1 MSGRFFLIISLFSLI
16 IACAKVSSPSGGPR
30 DRKPPVALKSTPVY
44 GALNFKGSNI
54 AVTFDEY
61 VVLDNI
67 AEKFMVSPPV
77 KKKPRVFIKGKN
89 VEVEFYEQLK
99 DSTTYT
105 LYFQD
110 AIKDLNEGNV
120 LQNYQFVFSTGT
132 VIDSLS
138 VTGNAFNAL
147 NLNVPEKA
155 LAIMYRE
162 LADSAV
168 KKHLPEYITRVN
180 QDGYFRIDNVRPGN
194 YRLYALKDVDN
205 SKNYNLRDEEFA
217 FLNSPILVSP
227 EKNFIRLVKDTVKAK
242 NLLIKVPGKVPNS
255 PVANKEVIKAPEPP
269 IQNGEYQLILFTAR
283 KKAHYFTGSSRSQKY
298 LLTYT
303 LSLPPDSM
311 KFRFSIPGVNES
323 SYFMDESRNRDTI
336 KVWLTDNTLYTKPEI
351 STIINYPFTD
361 TLGRLGYKEDTIKMR
376 FLTPRAPR
384 VAKVQKPVFAVETNI
399 TAGLLKPGQMIIL
412 KSQTP
417 FNKPDTSRMHLYE
430 LKDSTRLKVLY
441 NLVKDS
447 TNSCKYFFNA
457 TLIQG
462 KKYFLLANPAT
473 FGNIYNEY
481 SDSIG
486 IKFSVRDP
494 ESYNKM
500 TLNITNY
507 VGDRIIQLL
516 NSTEKI
522 ISEAQMKSDGKLVF
536 PLLEP
541 GAYRIRVIY
550 DLNGN
555 GKWDTGDFD
564 SGLQPEPVSY
574 YPQELE
580 IKTGWDIEQPWDI
593 GILNFKDPKLRDKMK
608 TQ

>member
-227 EKNFIRLVKDTVKAK
+227 EKNFIRIVKDTVIVK
-242 NLLIKVPGKVPNS
+242 NLISKVPGKVPNS
-255 PVANKEVIKAPEPP
+255 TVANKEVIKAPEPP

-336 KVWLTDNTLYTKPEI
+336 KVWLTDSTLYTKPEI